1 MMKPLQMILRH
12 SRFFNAAFL
21 LLFAYFALLL
31 WRAPPSSLGSADI
44 YIYIHIYIYIYIY
57 MYDSYM
63 TLYTYTILDTH
74 THYWGMSQI

>member
-44 YIYIHIYIYIYIY
+44 YIYDIIYLYNPR
-57 MYDSYM
+57 
-63 TLYTYTILDTH
+63 YTYTLLGYIPDMTGL
-74 THYWGMSQI
+74 